1 MKWKVRTNLPTTA
14 IQLLLNPLTNN
25 TVKDLIK

>member
-1 MKWKVRTNLPTTA
+1 MKWKVRTNLTTTA

>member
-1 MKWKVRTNLPTTA
+1 MKPKVRTNLPTTA

-25 TVKDLIK
+25 TVKELTQ